1 MKKKR
6 RTKSAG
12 KKRLIKDRCTCT
24 TVRRCSI
31 HVLATQEVFTMRDK
45 KKNLLV
51 APSRKSSRRGKKKP
65 CIEHMKCHSTHSAQG
80 KRTLNSEAAH
90 HRLLLPRTFFEYSSQ
105 VKESYHVRR
114 CDCTPT
120 YFELT
125 SKDSVAKKQK
135 KTIRVILKQEVTE
148 KQTSN
153 QRKKEQ
159 KRRWMSMYRSSFMLA
174 STHTHKRTQ
183 FTASAI
189 PSSARCR
196 PGRAAKSWSRKWSRS
211 DVF

>member
-1 MKKKR
+1 
-6 RTKSAG
+6 
-12 KKRLIKDRCTCT
+12 
-24 TVRRCSI
+24 
-31 HVLATQEVFTMRDK
+31 
-45 KKNLLV
+45 
-51 APSRKSSRRGKKKP
+51 
-65 CIEHMKCHSTHSAQG
+65 MKCHSTHSAQG

-174 STHTHKRTQ
+174 STHTHTNAHNLLLQPFLHQRVVGLVALQKAGQENGVVQMCFDLQRVLKHL
-183 FTASAI
+183 
-189 PSSARCR
+189 CR
-196 PGRAAKSWSRKWSRS
+196 LGLY
-211 DVF
+211 DVLDLIVLDGELCC